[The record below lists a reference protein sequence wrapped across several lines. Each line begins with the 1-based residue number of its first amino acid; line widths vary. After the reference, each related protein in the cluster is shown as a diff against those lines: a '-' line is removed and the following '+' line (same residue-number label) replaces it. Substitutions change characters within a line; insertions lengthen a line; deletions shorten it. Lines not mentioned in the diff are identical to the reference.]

1 MGSIANAVAVANGKG
16 GVLKSTTASHVA
28 GIAADSGW
36 KVLVVDADSQGNT
49 SRDLG
54 YVPDGGVGLAEA
66 LLGRAQLA
74 PITSEQRPNLDYVAG
89 GEALVGAAQELG
101 NKLATADFTAIQ
113 AFSRALAPIAG
124 DYNLIIVDTGPG
136 DHVLRKVVLAATRYV
151 IVPCKTDQSSIPDG
165 LANLLR
171 SVNELRDQLNP
182 ELEILGI
189 VLGPV
194 RATETRRLARA
205 RARAGEVLGSE
216 DVLFQHS
223 IRDNG
228 KIADDCRELG
238 IIATEY
244 EVRAQQAQ
252 ATKTPWFKLSKADR
266 EAARLSFEF
275 SKPGAAAGLAK
286 DWADLTNE
294 ILERYASR
302 QADSSAA

>member
-1 MGSIANAVAVANGKG
+1 MAIGNAIAVANGKG

-54 YVPDGGVGLAEA
+54 YVPDGGVALAEA
-66 LLGRAQLA
+66 LLGRAPLV
-74 PITSEQRPNLDYVAG
+74 PVTSEHRPNLDYVPG

-101 NKLATADFTAIQ
+101 NRLATADFSAIQ

-124 DYNLIIVDTGPG
+124 DYNLILVDTGPG

-151 IVPCKTDQSSIPDG
+151 VVPCKTDQSSIPDG

-171 SVNELRDQLNP
+171 SVSELRDQLNP

-189 VLGPV
+189 LLGPV

-205 RARAGEVLGSE
+205 RAHAAEVLGSE
-216 DVLFQHS
+216 EILFDHS

-244 EVRAQQAQ
+244 EARALEAQ
-252 ATKTPWFKLSKADR
+252 KSKTPWYKIPKADR
-266 EAARLSFEF
+266 AKARLQFEF
-275 SKPGAAAGLAK
+275 SKPDAAAGLAS
-286 DWADLTNE
+286 DWTDLTDE
-294 ILERYASR
+294 LLGRFSER
-302 QADSSAA
+302 QAETSAA